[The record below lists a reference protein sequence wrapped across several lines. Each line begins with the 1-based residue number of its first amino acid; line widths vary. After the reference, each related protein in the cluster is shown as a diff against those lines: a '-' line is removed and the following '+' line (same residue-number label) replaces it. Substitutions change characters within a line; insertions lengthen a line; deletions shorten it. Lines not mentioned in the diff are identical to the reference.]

1 MKSQYEQMKINRKQ
15 RKIEEFEE
23 AIKFFESKI
32 YEATSMNEIKIY
44 DQAIG
49 HLTDGINRMKN
60 QD

>member
-1 MKSQYEQMKINRKQ
+1 MKINRKQ

-32 YEATSMNEIKIY
+32 YEATSMDEIKIY